1 MRPEVDMS
9 YLEEKARAEL
19 GVPMDID
26 EATARAMKMYE
37 VPAAEVT
44 PEMKSTAQ
52 TLNYID
58 TFGGIYGKG

>member
-1 MRPEVDMS
+1 MQPEIDMS
-9 YLEEKARAEL
+9 YLEEKARAQL
-19 GVPMDID
+19 GVPMDVD
-26 EATARAMKMYE
+26 EDTARAMKMYE

-44 PEMKSTAQ
+44 SEMKSAAR